1 MSFLFSDWNN
11 CSNLLAN
18 ILLVGQHIL
27 YSPSCALDLQGLL
40 ITPHELVPL
49 NHIYLIAPP
58 LSPGDHHLPSVL
70 TYYGTAVKW
79 DKLVLGE
86 FAWAWRRAPN
96 EKSEGPLISLLR
108 VTETSDTTSPFDTL
122 LLVSVMLFSFAFP
135 LALMPH
141 SVSAVYTSSLVY
153 KRCSCSCPWSS
164 FLYPSSCSQLSRC
177 LSPGHPKWCQDTR
190 SSSFPAHHPPVENS
204 PLRHPKCYLR
214 THVLSLST
222 TPHSKVVSS
231 FESTMYFQEICLNS
245 SYGPRSYILRSHLL
259 TRYHYPNFAVE
270 TGPAWGPA
278 TCPGSRDM
286 TSMWWA
292 WKSACRAAIQLSLCL
307 LGAPVWGHL
316 LLWLFL

>member
-1 MSFLFSDWNN
+1 M
-11 CSNLLAN
+11 
-18 ILLVGQHIL
+18 
-27 YSPSCALDLQGLL
+27 ALQWSETNWCWESLHG
-40 ITPHELVPL
+40 HEGEPPMRKVRALWSVSSVSL
-49 NHIYLIAPP
+49 RHQTPP
-58 LSPGDHHLPSVL
+58 LPSIL
-70 TYYGTAVKW
+70 
-79 DKLVLGE
+79 
-86 FAWAWRRAPN
+86 FH
-96 EKSEGPLISLLR
+96 
-108 VTETSDTTSPFDTL
+108 

-177 LSPGHPKWCQDTR
+177 LSPGHPKWRQDTR